1 MLKLTKTSCLNISS
15 IIFLKRGV
23 KPLLDIKG
31 VYHDVDP
38 KWNIGKSHGCDTIVL
53 VTEGRLLYWID
64 DHKFE
69 VQKGEVLHIPFSL
82 DRAWKSYPDEPH
94 QKYTAVFS
102 RTSTENSLPFVMPNK
117 IIRMKLQ
124 NTAYYEQ
131 RFAFLFIQWLGK
143 RPYYEQMSQFIL
155 CELLTLI
162 AQELVEWKSSPAKE
176 QMARKIQG
184 YILQNFTKN
193 LTIEELSELVGL
205 TSNYVTVLFK
215 EVIGSTPIQYLHQTR
230 INTAV
235 NLLENTEM
243 TVGDIAEY
251 LGYCDQAYFSRTFKK
266 WMGVAPT
273 KVRI

>member
-1 MLKLTKTSCLNISS
+1 
-15 IIFLKRGV
+15 
-23 KPLLDIKG
+23 
-31 VYHDVDP
+31 
-38 KWNIGKSHGCDTIVL
+38 
-53 VTEGRLLYWID
+53 
-64 DHKFE
+64 
-69 VQKGEVLHIPFSL
+69 
-82 DRAWKSYPDEPH
+82 
-94 QKYTAVFS
+94 
-102 RTSTENSLPFVMPNK
+102 
-117 IIRMKLQ
+117 MKLQ

-176 QMARKIQG
+176 QMARKIQE